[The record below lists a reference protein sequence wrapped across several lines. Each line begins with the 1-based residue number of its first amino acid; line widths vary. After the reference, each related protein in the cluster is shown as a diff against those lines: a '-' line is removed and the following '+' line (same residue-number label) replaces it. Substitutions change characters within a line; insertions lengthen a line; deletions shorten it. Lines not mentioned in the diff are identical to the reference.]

1 MLYAGKQTIFVP
13 TEKGKPMADIKC
25 ELSEKG
31 LDVRSPKEWLHI
43 GSDGTTLNLHNL
55 TEEER
60 KLVERYRD
68 ILENLMGIKI
78 IIEEVPIDG

>member
-1 MLYAGKQTIFVP
+1 MDNVAW
-13 TEKGKPMADIKC
+13 
-25 ELSEKG
+25 ELSKNG

-43 GSDGTTLNLHNL
+43 DSDGATLHLHNL

-68 ILENLMGIKI
+68 VLENVMGIKI
-78 IIEEVPIDG
+78 TIEEVPTDG

>member
-1 MLYAGKQTIFVP
+1 
-13 TEKGKPMADIKC
+13 MADIKWG
-25 ELSEKG
+25 LSENG

-43 GSDGTTLNLHNL
+43 DSDGATLNLHNL